1 MIALFRRLIACLLMV
16 SVPAQAS
23 LISTESVNVAGSRER
38 VVAFLE
44 RADVQL
50 QMESMGVSPQ
60 DVKARIAALSD
71 AEVASLAGKIDSMPA
86 GGDALGAVLW
96 VALIIFLVLLITDIL
111 GVTKVFPFTRPA
123 HR

>member
-16 SVPAQAS
+16 TVPAQAG
-23 LISTESVNVAGSRER
+23 LVSTESVAVAGSRER

-50 QMESMGVSPQ
+50 QIESMGVSPQ
-60 DVKARIAALSD
+60 DVKARVAALSD
-71 AEVASLAGKIDSMPA
+71 AEVTSLAGKIDSMPA

-96 VALIIFLVLLITDIL
+96 LALVVFLVLLITDLL
-111 GVTKVFPFTRPA
+111 GLTKVFPFTRPA
-123 HR
+123 RR